1 MILKGLTSS
10 LVLRIQHKTSNQK
23 VVSEMPNLSGP
34 KPAMVLGTL
43 SDNIKNKKSHKNKKE
58 HKKSLLLEKYRFF
71 MNQTL
76 HVMLLKR
83 CLLLVSLNQFHRGFL
98 NCNCKNIVNSH
109 FKMEESSLIAE
120 GISLTNLEKIVI
132 GVLWFLIEVIGSLLL
147 LGLIQYERLG
157 GDPLKRRII
166 DQVVFLSD

>member
-1 MILKGLTSS
+1 
-10 LVLRIQHKTSNQK
+10 
-23 VVSEMPNLSGP
+23 
-34 KPAMVLGTL
+34 
-43 SDNIKNKKSHKNKKE
+43 
-58 HKKSLLLEKYRFF
+58 
-71 MNQTL
+71 
-76 HVMLLKR
+76 
-83 CLLLVSLNQFHRGFL
+83 
-98 NCNCKNIVNSH
+98 
-109 FKMEESSLIAE
+109 MEESSLIAE